1 MRTPRPT
8 LRRLTGGLAALALAA
23 TLTACGGSGPDAA
36 DDPAAAPSSPSST
49 APTDEPTAE
58 TSEATE
64 PTEDVQE
71 YDDGGQVDP
80 DKFVARL
87 QDGIAKTKYAHIE
100 FTMGG
105 AGGEMTGSGD
115 VDYTATPPNMQMS
128 MELGP
133 ESVGMLLVEKI
144 MYVQSSQAGGKYIKF
159 DLDDP
164 ANPLGSG
171 LSEQLDPAGSVEA
184 FTKAV
189 TSVTSSGSEDVDGR
203 TLDRYELTVDTT
215 KLADDGTGSSAS
227 LPPEVTMV
235 VWLDDEG
242 RMAKT
247 SMGLGAV
254 QYDATLSDFDKAV
267 ELEAPPADQVVSP
280 PAS

>member
-8 LRRLTGGLAALALAA
+8 LRRLTGGLAALALGAM
-23 TLTACGGSGPDAA
+23 LTACGGNEPDAA
-36 DDPAAAPSSPSST
+36 DDPAAAAPSSSPAEDTPGADPSGST
-49 APTDEPTAE
+49 
-58 TSEATE
+58 EATE
-64 PTEDVQE
+64 EPQE

-87 QDGIAKTKYAHIE
+87 QDGIARTKYAHIE

-115 VDYTATPPNMQMS
+115 VDYTVTPPNMQMS
-128 MELGP
+128 MDLGQ
-133 ESVGMLLVEKI
+133 ESVGMLLIEKI

-184 FTKAV
+184 FTEAV
-189 TSVTSSGSEDVDGR
+189 TSVTSSGREDVDGR

-215 KLADDGTGSSAS
+215 QLADGAGSNAS

>member
-1 MRTPRPT
+1 MSTPRPT
-8 LRRLTGGLAALALAA
+8 LRRLTGGPAALALGAM
-23 TLTACGGSGPDAA
+23 LTACGGSEPDVA
-36 DDPAAAPSSPSST
+36 DDPTASAAPSSSAPAEDTPGAAPS
-49 APTDEPTAE
+49 D
-58 TSEATE
+58 ATE
-64 PTEDVQE
+64 KPQE

-87 QDGIAKTKYAHIE
+87 QDGIAKTDYTHIE

-115 VDYTATPPNMQMS
+115 VDYTAKPPNMQMS

-133 ESVGMLLVEKI
+133 QSVGMLLVDKI
-144 MYVQSSQAGGKYIKF
+144 MYVQSSQAGGKYIEF
-159 DLDDP
+159 ALDDP

-189 TSVTSSGSEDVDGR
+189 ASVTSSGSEDVDGR

-215 KLADDGTGSSAS
+215 QLADDGTGSNAA

-247 SMGLGAV
+247 SMGLGPV

>member
-1 MRTPRPT
+1 ME
-8 LRRLTGGLAALALAA
+8 
-23 TLTACGGSGPDAA
+23 GS
-36 DDPAAAPSSPSST
+36 
-49 APTDEPTAE
+49 
-58 TSEATE
+58 
-64 PTEDVQE
+64 
-71 YDDGGQVDP
+71 
-80 DKFVARL
+80 
-87 QDGIAKTKYAHIE
+87 
-100 FTMGG
+100 
-105 AGGEMTGSGD
+105 GGEMTGSGD
-115 VDYTATPPNMQMS
+115 VDYTATPPDMQMS

-247 SMGLGAV
+247 SMELGPV
-254 QYDATLSDFDKAV
+254 QYDATLSDFDKPV
-267 ELEAPPADQVVSP
+267 ELEAPPAGQVVSP
-280 PAS
+280 PSS

>member
-1 MRTPRPT
+1 MSTPRPT
-8 LRRLTGGLAALALAA
+8 VRRLTGGLAALALGA

-36 DDPAAAPSSPSST
+36 DDPAAAAPSSSAPAEDTPSADASD
-49 APTDEPTAE
+49 A
-58 TSEATE
+58 SGATE
-64 PTEDVQE
+64 EPQE

-80 DKFVARL
+80 DQFVARL

-105 AGGEMTGSGD
+105 AGGEMKGSGD

-128 MELGP
+128 MDLGP
-133 ESVGMLLVEKI
+133 QSVGMLLVDKI
-144 MYVQSSQAGGKYIKF
+144 MYVQSTQAGGKYIKF

-164 ANPLGSG
+164 NNPLGSG

-189 TSVTSSGSEDVDGR
+189 TSVTSMGSEDVDGQ

-215 KLADDGTGSSAS
+215 QLADDGTGSNAA

-247 SMGLGAV
+247 SMGLGPV
-254 QYDATLSDFDKAV
+254 QYDATLTDFDKAV
-267 ELEAPPADQVVSP
+267 ELEAPPANQVVSP
-280 PAS
+280 PAA

>member
-1 MRTPRPT
+1 LRTPRPT
-8 LRRLTGGLAALALAA
+8 LRRLTGGLAALALGA

-36 DDPAAAPSSPSST
+36 DDPAAVAPSSSAAEDTPSADPS
-49 APTDEPTAE
+49 AASEEP
-58 TSEATE
+58 
-64 PTEDVQE
+64 QE

-80 DKFVARL
+80 DEFVARL
-87 QDGIAKTKYAHIE
+87 QAGIAKTEYAHVE

-128 MELGP
+128 MDLGQ
-133 ESVGMLLVEKI
+133 ESVDMLLVEKI
-144 MYVQSSQAGGKYIKF
+144 MYVQSSQAGGKYFTF

-171 LSEQLDPAGSVEA
+171 LFEQLDPAGSVEA

-189 TSVTSSGSEDVDGR
+189 ISVSSSGREDVDGR
-203 TLDRYELTVDTT
+203 WLDRYELTVDTT
-215 KLADDGTGSSAS
+215 QLAERGGNAS

-242 RMAKT
+242 RMAQT

-267 ELEAPPADQVVSP
+267 ELKAPPADQVVGP
-280 PAS
+280 PAA

>member
-8 LRRLTGGLAALALAA
+8 LRRLTGGLAALALGA
-23 TLTACGGSGPDAA
+23 TLTACGGSEPDTA
-36 DDPAAAPSSPSST
+36 DDPAAAAPSSSAAAEDPSS
-49 APTDEPTAE
+49 AE
-58 TSEATE
+58 TPEATE
-64 PTEDVQE
+64 EPQE

-87 QDGIAKTKYAHIE
+87 QDGIAKTEYAHIE

-105 AGGEMTGSGD
+105 AGGEMSGSGD

-133 ESVGMLLVEKI
+133 ESVGMLLIEKI
-144 MYVQSSQAGGKYIKF
+144 MYVQSSQAGGKYIAF

-171 LSEQLDPAGSVEA
+171 LSERLDPAGSVEA

-215 KLADDGTGSSAS
+215 KLTDDGSGSTAA

-235 VWLDDEG
+235 VWLDDEE

-247 SMGLGAV
+247 SMELGPV
-254 QYDATLSDFDKAV
+254 QYDATLSDFDKPV

-280 PAS
+280 PSS

>member
-8 LRRLTGGLAALALAA
+8 LRRLTGGLAALALGA
-23 TLTACGGSGPDAA
+23 TLTACGGSEPDTA
-36 DDPAAAPSSPSST
+36 DDPAAAAPSSS
-49 APTDEPTAE
+49 APAE
-58 TSEATE
+58 DLPGAESSEATE
-64 PTEDVQE
+64 EPQE

-80 DKFVARL
+80 DMFVARL
-87 QDGIAKTKYAHIE
+87 QDGIAKTKYAHVE

-105 AGGEMTGSGD
+105 AGGEMSGSGD

-133 ESVGMLLVEKI
+133 QSVGMLLVEKV
-144 MYVQSSQAGGKYIKF
+144 MYVQSSQAGGKYIEF

-171 LSEQLDPAGSVEA
+171 LSERLDPAGSVEA

-215 KLADDGTGSSAS
+215 KLADDGQGSTAA

-247 SMGLGAV
+247 SMELGPV
-254 QYDATLSDFDKAV
+254 QYDATLSDFDKPV
-267 ELEAPPADQVVSP
+267 ELEAPTADQVISP
-280 PAS
+280 PSS

>member
-8 LRRLTGGLAALALAA
+8 LRRLTGGLAALALGA
-23 TLTACGGSGPDAA
+23 TLTACGGSEPDAA
-36 DDPAAAPSSPSST
+36 DDPAAAAPSSSAPAEDTPS
-49 APTDEPTAE
+49 AEP
-58 TSEATE
+58 
-64 PTEDVQE
+64 QE

-128 MELGP
+128 MDLGP

-144 MYVQSSQAGGKYIKF
+144 MYVQSSQAGGKYFTF

-171 LSEQLDPAGSVEA
+171 LFEQLDPAGSVEA

-189 TSVTSSGSEDVDGR
+189 ISVSSSGREDVDGR
-203 TLDRYELTVDTT
+203 WLDRYELTVDTT
-215 KLADDGTGSSAS
+215 QLAERGGNAS

-242 RMAKT
+242 RMAQT

-267 ELEAPPADQVVSP
+267 ELKAPPADQVVGP
-280 PAS
+280 PAA

>member
-1 MRTPRPT
+1 MPTPRPT
-8 LRRLTGGLAALALAA
+8 LRRLTGGLAAIALGA
-23 TLTACGGSGPDAA
+23 TFTACGGSEPDAA
-36 DDPAAAPSSPSST
+36 DDPAAVAPSSSAPAEEDTPS
-49 APTDEPTAE
+49 ADA
-58 TSEATE
+58 SEATE
-64 PTEDVQE
+64 EPQE

-80 DKFVARL
+80 DTFVARL

-133 ESVGMLLVEKI
+133 QSVGMLLVEKI

-215 KLADDGTGSSAS
+215 QLADDGTGSNAS

-247 SMGLGAV
+247 SMGLGPV
-254 QYDATLSDFDKAV
+254 QYDATLSDFDRAV

-280 PAS
+280 PAA

>member
-1 MRTPRPT
+1 MSTPRPT
-8 LRRLTGGLAALALAA
+8 LRRLAGGLAALALGA
-23 TLTACGGSGPDAA
+23 TLTACGGSEPDVA
-36 DDPAAAPSSPSST
+36 DDPAAAAPSST
-49 APTDEPTAE
+49 APGEDTPSTGPSGAA
-58 TSEATE
+58 EATE
-64 PTEDVQE
+64 EPQE

-105 AGGEMTGSGD
+105 AGGDMTGSGD

-128 MELGP
+128 MDLGQ
-133 ESVGMLLVEKI
+133 ESVDMLLVEEI
-144 MYVQSSQAGGKYIKF
+144 MYVQSSQAGGKYIQF
-159 DLDDP
+159 ALDDP

-184 FTKAV
+184 FTQAV
-189 TSVTSSGSEDVDGR
+189 TSVTSSGREDVDGR

-215 KLADDGTGSSAS
+215 KLGDDGAGSNAS

-235 VWLDDEG
+235 VWLDVED

-267 ELEAPPADQVVSP
+267 ELEAPPADQVVSA
-280 PAS
+280 PAA

>member
-8 LRRLTGGLAALALAA
+8 LRRLTGGLAALALGA
-23 TLTACGGSGPDAA
+23 TLTACGGSEPDTA
-36 DDPAAAPSSPSST
+36 DDPAAAAPSSS
-49 APTDEPTAE
+49 APAE
-58 TSEATE
+58 DLPGAESSEATE
-64 PTEDVQE
+64 EPQE
-71 YDDGGQVDP
+71 YDDGAQVDP
-80 DKFVARL
+80 DMFVARL
-87 QDGIAKTKYAHIE
+87 QDGIAKTKYAHVE

-105 AGGEMTGSGD
+105 AGGEMSGSGD
-115 VDYTATPPNMQMS
+115 VDYTAAPPDMQMS

-133 ESVGMLLVEKI
+133 QSVGMLLVEKV
-144 MYVQSSQAGGKYIKF
+144 MYVQSSQAGGKYIEF

-184 FTKAV
+184 FTQAV

-215 KLADDGTGSSAS
+215 KLADGRGSTAA
-227 LPPEVTMV
+227 LPPEVTVV
-235 VWLDDEG
+235 VWLDDED

-247 SMGLGAV
+247 SMELGPV
-254 QYDATLSDFDKAV
+254 QYDATLSDFDKPV

-280 PAS
+280 PSS

>member
-8 LRRLTGGLAALALAA
+8 LRRLTGGLAALALGAA
-23 TLTACGGSGPDAA
+23 LTACGSGTEPDAA
-36 DDPAAAPSSPSST
+36 DDPAPAATSSS
-49 APTDEPTAE
+49 APADDPTSADASEGTEEP
-58 TSEATE
+58 
-64 PTEDVQE
+64 QQ

-80 DKFVARL
+80 DEFVARL
-87 QDGIAKTKYAHIE
+87 KAGIAKTKYAHIE

-105 AGGEMTGSGD
+105 AGGDMSGSGD

-128 MELGP
+128 MKLGP
-133 ESVGMLLVEKI
+133 ESVGMLLVDGV

-189 TSVTSSGSEDVDGR
+189 TSVTSSGSEDVDGQS
-203 TLDRYELTVDTT
+203 LDRYELTVDTT
-215 KLADDGTGSSAS
+215 KLASDGSGTSAP

-254 QYDATLSDFDKAV
+254 TYVATLSDFDKAV
-267 ELEAPPADQVVSP
+267 ELEAPPADQVLSP
-280 PAS
+280 PAA

>member
-1 MRTPRPT
+1 
-8 LRRLTGGLAALALAA
+8 
-23 TLTACGGSGPDAA
+23 
-36 DDPAAAPSSPSST
+36 
-49 APTDEPTAE
+49 
-58 TSEATE
+58 
-64 PTEDVQE
+64 
-71 YDDGGQVDP
+71 
-80 DKFVARL
+80 
-87 QDGIAKTKYAHIE
+87 
-100 FTMGG
+100 MGG

-115 VDYTATPPNMQMS
+115 VDYTATPPDMQMS

-133 ESVGMLLVEKI
+133 QSVGMLLVEKI

-267 ELEAPPADQVVSP
+267 ELEAPPGRPGGQPARLLTAVDRLRPSPSRSASAEASKRPTGGAVDRDGTGPDVVVVPEPDVSVDPQDRDLQQPGDEMDADP
-280 PAS
+280 HGILRASLA

>member
-1 MRTPRPT
+1 MRTSRPT

-133 ESVGMLLVEKI
+133 QSVGMLLVEKV
-144 MYVQSSQAGGKYIKF
+144 MYVQSSQAGGKYVKF

-171 LSEQLDPAGSVEA
+171 LSERLDPAGSVEA

-235 VWLDDEG
+235 VWLDEEG

-267 ELEAPPADQVVSP
+267 ELEAPPAAQVVSP

>member
-1 MRTPRPT
+1 MAAGRTPRTTP
-8 LRRLTGGLAALALAA
+8 
-23 TLTACGGSGPDAA
+23 P
-36 DDPAAAPSSPSST
+36 PPSSPSST

-133 ESVGMLLVEKI
+133 QSVGMLLVEKI
-144 MYVQSSQAGGKYIKF
+144 MYVQSSR
-159 DLDDP
+159 P
-164 ANPLGSG
+164 AAS
-171 LSEQLDPAGSVEA
+171 
-184 FTKAV
+184 
-189 TSVTSSGSEDVDGR
+189 TSSSTSTTRR
-203 TLDRYELTVDTT
+203 TPSARDSP
-215 KLADDGTGSSAS
+215 SSS
-227 LPPEVTMV
+227 T
-235 VWLDDEG
+235 
-242 RMAKT
+242 
-247 SMGLGAV
+247 
-254 QYDATLSDFDKAV
+254 
-267 ELEAPPADQVVSP
+267 PPARSRP
-280 PAS
+280 SRRRSRR